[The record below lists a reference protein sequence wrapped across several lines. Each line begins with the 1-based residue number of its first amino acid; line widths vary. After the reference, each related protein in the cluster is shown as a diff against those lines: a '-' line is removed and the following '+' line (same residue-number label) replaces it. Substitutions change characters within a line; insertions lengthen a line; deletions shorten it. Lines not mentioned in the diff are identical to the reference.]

1 LSGAPGIAKS
11 MHDQK
16 SKHAHEREA
25 LVALAARHRADRARA
40 LEGSDALW
48 QCGRGHAWDGG
59 VSAAGG

>member
-1 LSGAPGIAKS
+1 

-25 LVALAARHRADRARA
+25 LMVLAALAARHRVDRARA
-40 LEGSDALW
+40 LEGDDALW
-48 QCGRGHAWDGG
+48 QCGRGHSWDGG